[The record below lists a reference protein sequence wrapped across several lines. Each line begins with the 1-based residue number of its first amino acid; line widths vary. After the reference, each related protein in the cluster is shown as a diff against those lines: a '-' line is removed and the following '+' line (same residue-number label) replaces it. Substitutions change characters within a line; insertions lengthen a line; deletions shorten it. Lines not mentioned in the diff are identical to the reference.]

1 MAKMEMDS
9 LHQAEDDFIKNKLR
23 NPEYFI
29 SGSAFKGEERG
40 RSRVV
45 MDLTAQPEKEYSV
58 KRCQCKNGWN

>member
-1 MAKMEMDS
+1 MEMDS
-9 LHQAEDDFIKNKLR
+9 LHQAEDAFIKNKLR

-45 MDLTAQPEKEYSV
+45 LDFTSNPEKKYSV
-58 KRCQCKNGWN
+58 KRCQCKNE

>member
-1 MAKMEMDS
+1 MEMDS

-29 SGSAFKGEERG
+29 SGSVFKGEEKG

-45 MDLTAQPEKEYSV
+45 MDFTPRPEKEYSV